1 MRTPTG
7 QQSAPGN
14 ITSRAADVPAV
25 VRTTDTA
32 PLLARGAT
40 GHWDLD
46 AAVSSVRFTTGL
58 LGGLVPVRGGF
69 RDVDGH
75 VEIGAN
81 GDVTGGMAALAVS
94 VDTHNA
100 RRDRHLRSAAF
111 FDVENS
117 PRIEFAVDGIQPSHR
132 GVAVTG
138 MLTVRDISR
147 EFTVEMSGSL
157 LGEAEVCLDGVVT
170 LDRREIGIT
179 WNALGMASAVV
190 TVAVHAVFRRRE

>member
-1 MRTPTG
+1 MQTPTR

-14 ITSRAADVPAV
+14 VFSQAPDVPATV
-25 VRTTDTA
+25 PTTDTA

-58 LGGLVPVRGGF
+58 LGGLVPVRGRF
-69 RDVDGH
+69 RDADGH
-75 VEIGAN
+75 VEVGAN
-81 GDVTGGMAALAVS
+81 GDVRGQVAVLAAS
-94 VDTHNA
+94 IDTRNA

-117 PRIEFAVDGIQPSHR
+117 PRIEFAVDDIQPSEH
-132 GVAVTG
+132 GFAVTG

-147 EFTVEMSGSL
+147 PFTVELSGSL
-157 LGEAEVCLDGVVT
+157 LGEAGVRLDGVVT

-179 WNALGMASAVV
+179 WNAFGMASAVV
-190 TVAVHAVFRRRE
+190 TVSVHAVFRRRE